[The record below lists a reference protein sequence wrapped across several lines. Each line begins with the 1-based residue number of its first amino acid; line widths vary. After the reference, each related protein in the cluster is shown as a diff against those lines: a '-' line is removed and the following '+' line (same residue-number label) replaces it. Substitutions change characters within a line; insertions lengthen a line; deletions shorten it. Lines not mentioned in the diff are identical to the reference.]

1 MSKDDNILLGRI
13 SKLEICFQ
21 HASSLLQRT
30 KREWY
35 LADNLTDVLTWL
47 KASENLGYE
56 VEKKR
61 KEKLKERLDCPSRIC
76 LKESETL
83 YVFRTLNG
91 QPGQCNEH
99 GPY

>member
-1 MSKDDNILLGRI
+1 MLKPKEKISTLLQRDKMSKDDNILLGRI

-21 HASSLLQRT
+21 RTSSLLQRT

-56 VEKKR
+56 VEKKKKR
-61 KEKLKERLDCPSRIC
+61 KGKRKNRPSQQDMPERMRNTVCI
-76 LKESETL
+76 
-83 YVFRTLNG
+83 
-91 QPGQCNEH
+91 
-99 GPY
+99 